1 MADKRFKR
9 ILWEN
14 PETKQR
20 LRCREIT
27 DTGSRDIIIDRS
39 DEVNWAAA
47 MAETTED
54 EVTART
60 EADVEEFRNQRDT
73 NAQHEQEQQKR
84 QFAEDLFQAKL
95 TLYELPEIKQSTNK
109 KLKRR
114 LRKADSFEALNVY
127 ASAVVSDYDSSQ

>member
-1 MADKRFKR
+1 MADKRFKK

-39 DEVNWAAA
+39 DEVNWLAA

-54 EVTART
+54 EITART
-60 EADVEEFRNQRDT
+60 KADVDEFRHQRDA
-73 NAQHEQEQQKR
+73 NEQR
-84 QFAEDLFQAKL
+84 
-95 TLYELPEIKQSTNK
+95 
-109 KLKRR
+109 
-114 LRKADSFEALNVY
+114 
-127 ASAVVSDYDSSQ
+127 